1 MAGEIIVD
9 VQGFK
14 MSNNR
19 FVVKELAA
27 ITINKTPDQSSIL
40 YVKIFKPPCKWNHGS
55 ITYDNVEDV
64 LNIIVRDYQCIYVKG
79 CEKQKWVKSFCSTTK
94 QVIDLESLGCPSIN
108 KLPNIL
114 KREQH
119 QGSEHSD
126 ILYDDYHCAMENVQ
140 RLKIWFLENYLNP
153 I

>member
-1 MAGEIIVD
+1 MVGEIIVD

-14 MSNNR
+14 RLTIVLGERACNLPDKYKHTN
-19 FVVKELAA
+19 LWL
-27 ITINKTPDQSSIL
+27 INKFHGLSWVS
-40 YVKIFKPPCKWNHGS
+40 GS
-55 ITYDNVEDV
+55 ITYDIVEDV

-126 ILYDDYHCAMENVQ
+126 ILYDDYHCAMENVHD
-140 RLKIWFLENYLNP
+140 
-153 I
+153 